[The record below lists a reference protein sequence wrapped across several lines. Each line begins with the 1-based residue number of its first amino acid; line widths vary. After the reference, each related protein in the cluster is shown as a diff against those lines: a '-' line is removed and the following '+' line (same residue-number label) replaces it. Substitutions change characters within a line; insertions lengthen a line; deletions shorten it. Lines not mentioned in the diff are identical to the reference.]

1 MQVANSLFVTYYLSQ
16 VSSNTDMM
24 ENMIIS
30 GPFKNLHAQSLNKK
44 QVFIKIYQNYKKG
57 HKKGQIT
64 SNTQENKIGLLIFSK
79 VTWHNDGELFY
90 FLNFTILDSWKLSW
104 IISQIMGMT
113 FSITEPPIHTPPT
126 DQSTSWYFS
135 VLLVLDFSQH
145 TTSALDLFCSTF
157 EFWIH

>member
-57 HKKGQIT
+57 HKKAKTLQIPRRT
-64 SNTQENKIGLLIFSK
+64 
-79 VTWHNDGELFY
+79 
-90 FLNFTILDSWKLSW
+90 KL
-104 IISQIMGMT
+104 G
-113 FSITEPPIHTPPT
+113 
-126 DQSTSWYFS
+126 
-135 VLLVLDFSQH
+135 
-145 TTSALDLFCSTF
+145 C
-157 EFWIH
+157 